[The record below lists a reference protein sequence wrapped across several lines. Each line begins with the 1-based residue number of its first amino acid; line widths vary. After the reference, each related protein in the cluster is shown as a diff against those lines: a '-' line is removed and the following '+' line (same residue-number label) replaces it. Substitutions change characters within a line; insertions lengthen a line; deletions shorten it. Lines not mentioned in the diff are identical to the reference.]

1 MSNPIQ
7 AIQNYYEGTV
17 EQLKKCSW
25 PSKKEL
31 YEAMLRGQCY
41 PSCCVGSM
49 YEAIMKVGPKKWRRF
64 LDDYFEKLPEGTY
77 VILSTDWD

>member
-31 YEAMLRGQCY
+31 YD
-41 PSCCVGSM
+41 ST
-49 YEAIMKVGPKKWRRF
+49 I
-64 LDDYFEKLPEGTY
+64 
-77 VILSTDWD
+77 VIVFTMVLSTVFVMVTDWLCELLVRLITGSF

>member
-31 YEAMLRGQCY
+31 YD
-41 PSCCVGSM
+41 STIV
-49 YEAIMKVGPKKWRRF
+49 IVFTKV
-64 LDDYFEKLPEGTY
+64 
-77 VILSTDWD
+77 LSTIFVMVTDWLCELLVRLITGSF